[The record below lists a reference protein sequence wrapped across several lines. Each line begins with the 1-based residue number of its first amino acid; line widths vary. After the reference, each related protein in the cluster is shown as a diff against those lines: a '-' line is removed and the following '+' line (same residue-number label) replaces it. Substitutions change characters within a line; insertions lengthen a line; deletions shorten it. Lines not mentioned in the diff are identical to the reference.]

1 MVTLGGLAACGVRG
15 VTPPA
20 PGRVVSRS
28 WDAPGTDAAPGER
41 VVALTFDDG
50 PDPTWTPQVLAVLS
64 RYGVPATFF
73 DVGYEAVR
81 RPDLVQAQIAAG
93 HGVGAHTTTHA
104 DLTKASTS
112 WSVEVDQNL
121 AELGG
126 IVGRPLEC
134 LRPPYGAHTAATVAA
149 LGERGLATIMWT
161 SNPADYT
168 RPGPE
173 VIAARA
179 IADASPGAVIG
190 LHDGG
195 GNRSQTVAA
204 LPIIIDWYRN
214 AGYRFV
220 SLCSVAHPPVV
231 KDLAGNGT
239 GGYVLDSAGG
249 LAPFGDAPAV
259 TGAAYWQNRDTARA
273 VALNSANQGWVL
285 SRTGRLHPFNGA
297 PEVQSVD
304 WWTRGD
310 LARDVALRLDGVS
323 GWVLDS
329 AGGLHPFDGA
339 PEVVSSAYWPG
350 QDVARVLL
358 VRGDGQSG
366 YVVDKSGGVHSFG
379 GAPELVGSGYWPNQD
394 AVRGAVLLPS
404 GDGGYVLDMFGAVW
418 PFGSVPALPVSPPYF
433 GTDVARGLSLR
444 ADAHG
449 GWVVDAGGMVT
460 PFGS

>member
-1 MVTLGGLAACGVRG
+1 
-15 VTPPA
+15 
-20 PGRVVSRS
+20 
-28 WDAPGTDAAPGER
+28 
-41 VVALTFDDG
+41 
-50 PDPTWTPQVLAVLS
+50 
-64 RYGVPATFF
+64 
-73 DVGYEAVR
+73 
-81 RPDLVQAQIAAG
+81 
-93 HGVGAHTTTHA
+93 
-104 DLTKASTS
+104 
-112 WSVEVDQNL
+112 
-121 AELGG
+121 
-126 IVGRPLEC
+126 
-134 LRPPYGAHTAATVAA
+134 
-149 LGERGLATIMWT
+149 MWT

-259 TGAAYWQNRDTARA
+259 TGAAYWQNRDKAR
-273 VALNSANQGWVL
+273 
-285 SRTGRLHPFNGA
+285 
-297 PEVQSVD
+297 
-304 WWTRGD
+304 
-310 LARDVALRLDGVS
+310 
-323 GWVLDS
+323 DS